1 MPLEAP
7 EVRVRRVELR
17 VAACPTTEAVRFGAD
32 ELRSVPVLTARVS
45 AEIDGEPVDGY
56 AAEPLLATW
65 YESPGT
71 GSSEELLAALAA
83 SARDAGWAFEGAGQG
98 TLFELWVR
106 ARAEHV
112 ERDGKGLVQGFG
124 IALVERAA
132 MDAVCRAR
140 GFAFLNAL
148 RWNLLGFQPD
158 LLAPELEG
166 WNVSTSVQAVPPKR
180 ARARQTIRID
190 DALTSGPSSLT
201 ALIARYGVDAFEV
214 ELTGSPEEDLARLA
228 ELAPVLEEACYG
240 TYDLTLHGNESFSS
254 TEPLEE
260 LLAKLPPALLERVRY
275 VVEPFPRAEAFEHEV
290 RPLARPCLVDAAD
303 DRLEALPRALAHG
316 YAGTTLRGAKGLS
329 RALFALGHTG
339 QVEGGLLDARDP
351 VALPVLALHQYLALA
366 TALGVEH
373 LGIDTHRWFDGLE
386 HLPGAEQ
393 EVALGAHPDLYVRDG
408 ARTTL
413 RVVNG
418 VVPLGSLRCEG
429 FGTAHPVGF
438 AAGTLLADWTPQTG
452 SAGDPAPDGVA

>member
-214 ELTGSPEEDLARLA
+214 ELTGSPEQDLARLA
-228 ELAPVLEEACYG
+228 ELAAVLEDESGQAGKSLPVRVTTALTEVG
-240 TYDLTLHGNESFSS
+240 TVELSCIAAEGAARRWKLELQLRGQQGREVAAQKVTQLH
-254 TEPLEE
+254 
-260 LLAKLPPALLERVRY
+260 
-275 VVEPFPRAEAFEHEV
+275 PRFAEATELIKAVFGKSSAKAEGAKPV
-290 RPLARPCLVDAAD
+290 K
-303 DRLEALPRALAHG
+303 
-316 YAGTTLRGAKGLS
+316 TLRA
-329 RALFALGHTG
+329 
-339 QVEGGLLDARDP
+339 
-351 VALPVLALHQYLALA
+351 
-366 TALGVEH
+366 
-373 LGIDTHRWFDGLE
+373 GLE
-386 HLPGAEQ
+386 KRIGIFMPWSM
-393 EVALGAHPDLYVRDG
+393 PI
-408 ARTTL
+408 
-413 RVVNG
+413 
-418 VVPLGSLRCEG
+418 PL
-429 FGTAHPVGF
+429 
-438 AAGTLLADWTPQTG
+438 
-452 SAGDPAPDGVA
+452 